1 MEGQPFNATG
11 VSEVW
16 GLLGGS
22 NQSALYCDFEALP
35 FKTCWDYHRTGV
47 TTNGWYKA
55 YLGGTT
61 HTIYCDFNEHTS
73 DEAGKCSKFSM
84 QLIFQNLQGRNQKKL
99 SFCRHRQSSYY
110 PNTDLQLHCQWL
122 LPTYF
127 DEQNSW
133 SSHSRR
139 SNEVSCV

>member
-73 DEAGKCSKFSM
+73 DEAG
-84 QLIFQNLQGRNQKKL
+84 N
-99 SFCRHRQSSYY
+99 
-110 PNTDLQLHCQWL
+110 
-122 LPTYF
+122 
-127 DEQNSW
+127 
-133 SSHSRR
+133 
-139 SNEVSCV
+139 